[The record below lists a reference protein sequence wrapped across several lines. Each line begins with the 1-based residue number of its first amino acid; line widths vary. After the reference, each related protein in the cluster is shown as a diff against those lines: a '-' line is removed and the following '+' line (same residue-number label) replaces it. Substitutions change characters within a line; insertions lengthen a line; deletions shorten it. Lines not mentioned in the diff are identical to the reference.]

1 VALTR
6 RVQIS
11 IPLHL
16 APKLVDTYVI
26 LCFHQRTQCG
36 IQDSLFAV
44 RAGAAHGLLQQLAI
58 DLDVGP

>member
-1 VALTR
+1 
-6 RVQIS
+6 
-11 IPLHL
+11 LHL

-58 DLDVGP
+58 DLDLGP